1 VNRKVPSTAFEFYFS
16 LGTGRSYQS
25 VAAHFGVTKQAITK
39 VAARERWAERLAELE
54 SASRQRSTEKA
65 SETLDEMNE
74 RHLKILRAVQ
84 SKAIEGL
91 RSMPVST
98 ARDILRALELVMR
111 QERVIRGQPGE
122 RGELSL
128 EEITRREIQTLL
140 IVGEEEQEEQIN
152 APPPAPADPP
162 RATPEDLDPCA

>member
-1 VNRKVPSTAFEFYFS
+1 MNRKVPSNAFEHYFS
-16 LGTGRSYQS
+16 LGPARSYQA
-25 VAAHFGVTKQAITK
+25 VAERYSVTKQAITK
-39 VAARERWAERLAELE
+39 VAARERWAERLAGLE
-54 SASRQRSTEKA
+54 NEARQRSTDKA
-65 SETLDEMNE
+65 VESLDEMND

-84 SKAIEGL
+84 AKAIEGL

-140 IVGEEEQEEQIN
+140 IVGDEKEPADALPSVQAN
-152 APPPAPADPP
+152 PPPVGAV
-162 RATPEDLDPCA
+162 DLDHAPE

>member
-1 VNRKVPSTAFEFYFS
+1 VNRKVPSNAFEFYFS
-16 LGTGRSYQS
+16 LGPSRSYKA
-25 VAAHFGVTKQAITK
+25 VADRYGVTKQAITK
-39 VAARERWAERLAELE
+39 VAARERWPERLAELE
-54 SASRQRSTEKA
+54 DQARQRSKEKA
-65 SETLDEMNE
+65 VETLDEMNE

-91 RSMPVST
+91 RSMPVAT

-128 EEITRREIQTLL
+128 EEITRRELQTLL
-140 IVGEEEQEEQIN
+140 IVGDEKEE
-152 APPPAPADPP
+152 AADAVPPTQADPAPTAEGSE
-162 RATPEDLDPCA
+162 ACA

>member
-1 VNRKVPSTAFEFYFS
+1 MNRKVPSNAFEFYFS
-16 LGTGRSYQS
+16 LGPSRSYQA
-25 VAAHFGVTKQAITK
+25 VADRYGVTKQAITK
-39 VAARERWAERLAELE
+39 VAARERWPERLAELE
-54 SASRQRSTEKA
+54 DQARQRSTEKA
-65 SETLDEMNE
+65 VETLDEMNE

-91 RSMPVST
+91 RSMPVAT

-128 EEITRREIQTLL
+128 EEITRREIATLL
-140 IVGEEEQEEQIN
+140 IMDDDNEDESL
-152 APPPAPADPP
+152 AAKTPPTSPGAGDD
-162 RATPEDLDPCA
+162 RAAG

>member
-1 VNRKVPSTAFEFYFS
+1 VNRKVPSNAFEFYFS
-16 LGTGRSYQS
+16 LGPSRSYQA
-25 VAAHFGVTKQAITK
+25 VADRYGVTKQAITK
-39 VAARERWAERLAELE
+39 VAARERWPERLAELE
-54 SASRQRSTEKA
+54 DQARQRSTEKA
-65 SETLDEMNE
+65 METLDEMNE

-91 RSMPVST
+91 RSMPVAT

-128 EEITRREIQTLL
+128 EEITRRELQTLL
-140 IVGEEEQEEQIN
+140 IVGEEEEEDGD
-152 APPPAPADPP
+152 ASRPAQASPSPTA
-162 RATPEDLDPCA
+162 AEGLDPCA